1 MNQALKEICGKHN
14 TTIIVMGVLERQDEV
29 VARGAGSRT
38 AGVGG
43 GGAEALGNL
52 TPWLTHMA
60 PLCKS
65 EKDTLFPKTLCRHFI
80 EYINI
85 IVFT

>member
-29 VARGAGSRT
+29 VAKGAGSGP

-43 GGAEALGNL
+43 GGAEALGNV
-52 TPWLTHMA
+52 TPQLTHMA

-65 EKDTLFPKTLCRHFI
+65 LLPKTLCRHFI